1 MFILVIGVLI
11 IFCILLFICYSYM
24 QNQRSKYVTQM
35 YKEFKEQY
43 GSCAQTAMGFS
54 QTNVFSKAITLM
66 LAVNPEDHRCMGS
79 DRQRYGDR
87 RKNLY
92 RISWD
97 GYQQICKRR

>member
-43 GSCAQTAMGFS
+43 GSCAQTAWDF
-54 QTNVFSKAITLM
+54 
-66 LAVNPEDHRCMGS
+66 HRQMYF
-79 DRQRYGDR
+79 Q
-87 RKNLY
+87 K
-92 RISWD
+92 
-97 GYQQICKRR
+97 Q